1 MKRAV
6 AFVLLAASG
15 LAAQEAKPTYEG
27 SPSEAIK
34 FERKKEAAAQAQ
46 AKKEAQKQ
54 VQASRKEREPQR
66 RTSAR
71 NRPTNNR

>member
-1 MKRAV
+1 MKRAM
-6 AFVLLAASG
+6 ALAILATAA

-27 SPSEAIK
+27 SPQEAIK

-46 AKKEAQKQ
+46 AKKEVQKQ
-54 VQASRKEREPQR
+54 AQASRKEQGQQQ

-71 NRPTNNR
+71 NRPATNR